1 MSGCGCKCGP
11 QQAAQQQFGSDAA
24 GDAFEPDFGLPEAGG
39 QSAVELFVA
48 LTEAGAE
55 AGAEASAAS
64 EADQELAEV
73 ALEDE
78 QAAQQELDEVL
89 AEAESEGGEAVE
101 PGLDELLALLRNRP
115 GLKLTLSY

>member
-1 MSGCGCKCGP
+1 V
-11 QQAAQQQFGSDAA
+11 
-24 GDAFEPDFGLPEAGG
+24 FEQDFGLPEAGG
-39 QSAVELFVA
+39 QSAVELFAA

-55 AGAEASAAS
+55 ASALT
-64 EADQELAEV
+64 EADNELAEA

-78 QAAQQELDEVL
+78 LAAQQELDDLL
-89 AEAESEGGEAVE
+89 AEAEGGEAVE

>member
-11 QQAAQQQFGSDAA
+11 QQAAQQQFGSAAA
-24 GDAFEPDFGLPEAGG
+24 GDAFEPDFGLPAAGG
-39 QSAVELFVA
+39 QSALKLFAA

-55 AGAEASAAS
+55 ASAAAAD
-64 EADQELAEV
+64 EADSELAEV

-89 AEAESEGGEAVE
+89 AESEGGEAVE
-101 PGLDELLALLRNRP
+101 PGLDELLALLKNRP